1 MSGTAIATAGRLLW
15 RMLERR
21 GIDPAPVYKK
31 AGIDP
36 ESLDDPLVRFPEK
49 VSSLVWKLA
58 TETVDDSA
66 FGLSIAQVWQPSDF
80 HSLGCAFMSST
91 TLREALNRV
100 VRYNAVVYDVISYS
114 LAERDDRAILS
125 YNPVHDKLEEPPILE
140 DTRWAVIL
148 DGCRRIYGAD
158 LDPFEVTFWHSEPKS
173 AMDAF
178 HAYFRCPLR
187 FGEPVASMTFP
198 AEVLDRQLPAA
209 NREVACALDRTLSD
223 YLTKLQRDD
232 IISRTKSAISEYLPS
247 GNVTGQMVAAA
258 LHMSPRNLQRK
269 LAAEGTTYRKLV
281 EAVRLELAESYL
293 RDRSFTVAE
302 ISYLVGFSSQAA
314 FSRAFKRWAG
324 LTPQAYRG
332 AA

>member
-1 MSGTAIATAGRLLW
+1 
-15 RMLERR
+15 MLERR
-21 GIDPAPVYKK
+21 GIDPAPVYKE
-31 AGIDP
+31 AGLDA
-36 ESLDDPLVRFPEK
+36 ESLDDPLVRFSDK
-49 VSSLVWKLA
+49 ASSLAWTLA
-58 TETVDDSA
+58 TETVDDPA

-100 VRYNAVVYDVISYS
+100 VRYNAVVHDVISYS
-114 LAERDDRAILS
+114 LVEHDDRAILS
-125 YNPVHDKLEEPPILE
+125 YNQMQNTRDEPPILE
-140 DTRWAVIL
+140 DVRWAVVL
-148 DGCRRIYGAD
+148 DGCRRIYGSD
-158 LDPFEVTFWHSEPKS
+158 LDPLVVTFWHSAPKS

-178 HAYFRCPLR
+178 QAYFHCPLR
-187 FGEPVASMTFP
+187 FGEPVASMAFP

-209 NREVACALDRTLSD
+209 NRELACVLDRILSD

-247 GNVTGQMVAAA
+247 GNVSGQMVADA

-269 LAAEGTTYRKLV
+269 LSAEGTSYRKLV
-281 EAVRLELAESYL
+281 DAVRQELAESYL
-293 RDRSFTVAE
+293 RDRSFNVAE

>member
-1 MSGTAIATAGRLLW
+1 MSGTVINTAGRLLW

-21 GIDPAPVYKK
+21 GIDPSPLYKK
-31 AGIDP
+31 AGIDA
-36 ESLDDPLVRFPEK
+36 ESLDNPLARISDEA
-49 VSSLVWKLA
+49 SSLVWTLA
-58 TETVDDSA
+58 AESVDDPA
-66 FGLSIAQVWQPSDF
+66 FGLTIAQVWQPSDF

-91 TLREALNRV
+91 TLREAFNRV
-100 VRYNAVVYDVISYS
+100 VRYNAVVHDVISYS
-114 LAERDDRAILS
+114 LIERDDRAALS
-125 YNPVHDKLEEPPILE
+125 YNKVYNKLEEPPILE
-140 DTRWAVIL
+140 DTRWAVVL

-158 LDPFEVTFWHSEPKS
+158 LDPLEVTFWHSEPTP

-187 FGEPVASMTFP
+187 FGQAVASMTFP

-209 NREVACALDRTLSD
+209 NREVACALDHILSD

-247 GNVTGQMVAAA
+247 GNVSGQMVADA

-269 LAAEGTTYRKLV
+269 LSAEGTSYRKLV
-281 EAVRLELAESYL
+281 DAVRQELAESYL
-293 RDRSFTVAE
+293 RDRSFNVAE

-324 LTPQAYRG
+324 LTPQAYRD